1 MHTFWVDSTPD
12 TGSTI
17 TLLILD
23 IALRNRIH
31 IDRTKKKELYHAAGG
46 SMHVEGMPKTNLCA
60 QSILTTLN
68 VAVSS
73 DLKESMLISCDD
85 LCKHRVIPADF

>member
-1 MHTFWVDSTPD
+1 
-12 TGSTI
+12 
-17 TLLILD
+17 
-23 IALRNRIH
+23 
-31 IDRTKKKELYHAAGG
+31 
-46 SMHVEGMPKTNLCA
+46 MHVEGMPKTNLCA